1 MNKNF
6 LGIICGGFLISLPG
20 MSLPGLAQESLAK
33 VNPCPHIFY
42 EEPHNHQVLV
52 PQGCPPNALTQKLME
67 QGLLPVGSVPATPSP
82 SQAKLGVGGEAPSAT
97 NANPSIL
104 NEPPYN
110 RSATEPQPTPSTV
123 IALTD
128 GRVNVKLVNDTGAD
142 VTYQVIGDT
151 SERSLQGKTDATL
164 QNLNTPVTVT
174 FQRNDGGLLMVTLEP
189 TSPSGVLEVR
199 LKETTDV
206 NQDRKAL
213 QIQSNGAVFLN

>member
-6 LGIICGGFLISLPG
+6 LGIICGGFVISLPG
-20 MSLPGLAQESLAK
+20 MFLPVVAQQSLAK
-33 VNPCPHIFY
+33 VNPCPQIFY

-82 SQAKLGVGGEAPSAT
+82 SQVKLGVGGEAPSAT

-110 RSATEPQPTPSTV
+110 RSAKEPPPTPSTV

-151 SERSLQGKTDATL
+151 SERSLQGKTDTTL

-213 QIQSNGAVFLN
+213 QIQSDGAVFLN